1 MEHSSVICRT
11 DEGASTICTSQVG
24 HVAHEGSARYVTRPG
39 SPALSRRNRR
49 LFWGLGGTVL
59 SAVGFIAMILFEQY
73 NSALTELHNDLKHF
87 NETSSQFVKKESVQ
101 RYKEEMRE
109 CLKEMQASNSART
122 LLEQELRASEKTRDE
137 MSHELQRMRERL
149 AYLEGLQTVHSSG
162 SGTTTK

>member
-1 MEHSSVICRT
+1 MEHDAVICRT
-11 DEGASTICTSQVG
+11 DEGASTICTS
-24 HVAHEGSARYVTRPG
+24 HVSHLAHDSSTRHFARAG

-49 LFWGLGGTVL
+49 LLWGVGGTIL

-122 LLEQELRASEKTRDE
+122 LLEQELRASEKAREE
-137 MSHELQRMRERL
+137 MSHELQGLRERL
-149 AYLEGLQTVHSSG
+149 AFVEGLQTARP
-162 SGTTTK
+162 TAAAAKK